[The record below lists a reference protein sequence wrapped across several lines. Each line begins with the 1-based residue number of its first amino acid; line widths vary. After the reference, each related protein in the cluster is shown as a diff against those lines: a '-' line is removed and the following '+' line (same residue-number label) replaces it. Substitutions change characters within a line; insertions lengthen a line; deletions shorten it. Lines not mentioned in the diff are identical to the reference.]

1 MEEPAAGKLCAL
13 RQKIIERIGAN
24 RFRTWF
30 GEATELRLDGA
41 QLDIT
46 VPNTFI
52 GNWIGSNF
60 MPHLVAATRAV
71 VGAEP
76 RIEIRIG
83 SPPTATATGPPKLG
97 LTAVEYRTAPRVVAQ
112 SGERNPA
119 PPRTPRP
126 ALRGELE
133 SFVVGPPNELAF
145 SVASAVVRSP
155 GQSFKHVVL
164 HGGCGLGKTHLLQG
178 ICNGLTR
185 AQPALNWSSLSGEEF
200 TNEFIYA
207 VKSGEVEAFR
217 ARFRRVDVLVLDDL
231 HFLANKRA
239 TQAEFL
245 YTFDAIDA
253 TGQAVVLSCDCHP
266 RSLAT
271 FSEAL
276 RNRLVAATIVQIEP
290 PDYATRR
297 EILRRRAAKMLCEL
311 PEDVLDFVARH
322 ITRNVRELEG
332 TLFKLAAYA
341 SLTRE
346 PLGLDLARR
355 VVEEFAATSAA
366 PEVAE
371 IERVVALH
379 FGLTRE
385 AIASDSRDRTVTHA
399 RGLVMYLLRKHTR
412 MSLPEIGRRL
422 GDKQHSTVLMAV
434 RRVQNL
440 LDHNGA
446 VAWRTPAGLRE
457 VPAKELLDLLERHL
471 LHRHDASA

>member
-1 MEEPAAGKLCAL
+1 VEEPAVGKLCAL
-13 RQKIIERIGAN
+13 RQNIIERIGAN

-30 GEATELRLDGA
+30 GGATELRLDGA
-41 QLDIT
+41 QLNIT

-52 GNWIGSNF
+52 GHWIGSNF
-60 MPHLVAATRAV
+60 MPHLVAAARAV
-71 VGAEP
+71 VGVDP

-83 SPPTATATGPPKLG
+83 SQPEEVATGPPKLG
-97 LTAVEYRTAPRVVAQ
+97 LTAVEYRCAPPVVVE
-112 SGERNPA
+112 SRERNPT

-145 SVASAVVRSP
+145 SVASAVVRTP
-155 GQSFKHVVL
+155 GQSFKHIVL

-185 AQPALNWSSLSGEEF
+185 AHPALNWSCLSGEEF

-207 VKSGEVEAFR
+207 VKSGQVEAFR

-276 RNRLVAATIVQIEP
+276 RNRLVAATIVQIDP

-311 PEDVLDFVARH
+311 SDDVLDFVARH
-322 ITRNVRELEG
+322 VTRNVRELEG

-341 SLTRE
+341 SLTKE
-346 PLGLDLARR
+346 SLGLDLARR

-385 AIASDSRDRTVTHA
+385 AISSDSRDRTVTHA
-399 RGLVMYLLRKHTR
+399 RGLIMYLLRKHTR
-412 MSLPEIGRRL
+412 LSLPEIGRRL

-440 LDHNGA
+440 IDHNGA

-457 VPAKELLDLLERHL
+457 VPAKELLDELERNL